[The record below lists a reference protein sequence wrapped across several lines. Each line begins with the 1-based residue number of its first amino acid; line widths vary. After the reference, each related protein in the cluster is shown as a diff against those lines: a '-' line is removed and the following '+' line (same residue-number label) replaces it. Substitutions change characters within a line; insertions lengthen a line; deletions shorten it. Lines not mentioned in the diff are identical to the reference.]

1 MRHSVDQGTSGAQG
15 AALAARKPLRLQGPL
30 PRLHPGALR
39 AGTLPRRIRPGEA
52 GMRSAL
58 RRVAFVGDLELSVT
72 EALRALGCRVER
84 IDGTSVV
91 AVARDLMCIRPA
103 VVHAR
108 SAHLKVGLVARLL
121 NVPLVVQ
128 AGRGDVNAITA
139 RAARVAERTLCA
151 TVSLRGAL
159 VEQGAPPSTTSVMRG
174 LLDEKTELRGGG

>member
-1 MRHSVDQGTSGAQG
+1 MRN
-15 AALAARKPLRLQGPL
+15 
-30 PRLHPGALR
+30 
-39 AGTLPRRIRPGEA
+39 
-52 GMRSAL
+52 AL

-151 TVSLRGAL
+151 TVSLREAL
-159 VEQGAPPSTTSVMRG
+159 VEQGAPPSTTPTCCSRSSRWRG
-174 LLDEKTELRGGG
+174 RARGSNCSSRVLARRRVPSWPRPIRRGCGAAW